1 LKHGAGSHKK
11 AYVLVAY
18 VGSSSEPTRNRTYGC
33 SPINPQSWNRSSY
46 TYLVAS
52 LASYWREM
60 RTLTLN
66 SSEGK
71 ELLLPYIAKVVSEHQ
86 IELSYEWTPIA
97 E

>member
-1 LKHGAGSHKK
+1 MEPLK
-11 AYVLVAY
+11 L
-18 VGSSSEPTRNRTYGC
+18 
-33 SPINPQSWNRSSY
+33 
-46 TYLVAS
+46 AS